1 MTQVTTWCL
10 TEEGEDGGEVVG
22 FALRKLLKSGSSSNE
37 QMVTQEEHSLLD
49 SPTEDERSTSTRKQF
64 SLDFP
69 PGLVHDV
76 TECETSPKRW
86 NALRK
91 ILDKSN
97 RS

>member
-1 MTQVTTWCL
+1 MIQITTWCV

-22 FALRKLLKSGSSSNE
+22 FALRKLLKSGLTSNE
-37 QMVTQEEHSLLD
+37 IVTEEHHNLLD
-49 SPTEDERSTSTRKQF
+49 SPTEDERCTRKQF

-76 TECETSPKRW
+76 SECETSPKRW

-91 ILDKSN
+91 ILDKSKTPN
-97 RS
+97 R

>member
-1 MTQVTTWCL
+1 MIQVTTWCV

-22 FALRKLLKSGSSSNE
+22 FALRKLLKSESSSNE
-37 QMVTQEEHSLLD
+37 MVTQEEQSLLD

-97 RS
+97 RL

>member
-1 MTQVTTWCL
+1 MIQVTTWCV

-22 FALRKLLKSGSSSNE
+22 FALRKLLKSGSSSNK
-37 QMVTQEEHSLLD
+37 MVTQEEHNLLD

-97 RS
+97 RL